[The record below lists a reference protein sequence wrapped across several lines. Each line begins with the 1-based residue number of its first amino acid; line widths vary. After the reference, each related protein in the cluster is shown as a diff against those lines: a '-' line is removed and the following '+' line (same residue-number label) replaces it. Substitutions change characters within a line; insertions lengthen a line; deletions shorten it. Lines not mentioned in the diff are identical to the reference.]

1 MFISQALA
9 QTAGAETGSPIF
21 GSVLMWGLIIVIFY
35 FLLIRPQNQRTKK
48 HRAMV
53 EAAKRGDTV
62 VTGGGIVGKVI
73 RVKDDE
79 VQVEIADNVRVNV
92 LKSTLSDVRVKGT
105 LKEGS

>member
-35 FLLIRPQNQRTKK
+35 FLLIRPQNQRMKK

-53 EAAKRGDTV
+53 AAAKRGDTV

-92 LKSTLSDVRVKGT
+92 LKSTLSEVRVKGT
-105 LKEGS
+105 LKEAN